1 MYVSIRI
8 KGHLDPSW
16 QEYLEEL
23 QIVQEADGTTRL
35 FGLLQDQSALY
46 GVLNMMSRLNL
57 TLLSLERSERVQK
70 EHTMRIVFSKEGT
83 PIAFDQSG
91 QGPALILVAGALTTR
106 ADWSSLA
113 ARLAPHF
120 SVFAYD
126 RRGRGESGDTAPY
139 AVEREVEDIQA
150 LITEAGGSA
159 FVFGHSSGAALAL
172 EAAVSLGEKVK
183 KLAMYEAPYNDESE
197 AKPAWRA
204 YIHHLTEA
212 LAANRRGDAVALF
225 MQYVGMPA
233 EQIEAMRQAPS
244 WPLLEAI
251 APTLAYD
258 HTALLG
264 QDRSVPIERA
274 ALVRVPTLIMNGGMS
289 YPFMYETARALSQA
303 MPHAQLRTLEGQD
316 HGPADDV
323 LAPVLVEFFKG

>member
-1 MYVSIRI
+1 MRTV
-8 KGHLDPSW
+8 
-16 QEYLEEL
+16 
-23 QIVQEADGTTRL
+23 
-35 FGLLQDQSALY
+35 
-46 GVLNMMSRLNL
+46 MS
-57 TLLSLERSERVQK
+57 K
-70 EHTMRIVFSKEGT
+70 DGT

-106 ADWSSLA
+106 AAWSPLA

-139 AVEREVEDIQA
+139 AVEREVEDLDA

-172 EAAVSLGEKVK
+172 DAAVQLGEKVT

-197 AKPAWRA
+197 AKLAWRA
-204 YIHHLTEA
+204 YIQQLTEL
-212 LAANRRGDAVALF
+212 LAADRRGDAIALWMTF
-225 MQYVGMPA
+225 IGTPA
-233 EQIEAMRQAPS
+233 DQVEAMRHTPI
-244 WPLLEAI
+244 WPTFEAL

-264 QDRSVPIERA
+264 KDRSVPIERA
-274 ALVRVPTLIMNGGMS
+274 AQVLVPTLVMNGGAS
-289 YPFMYETARALSQA
+289 FPFMYETARTLSQA
-303 MPHAQLRTLEGQD
+303 MPHAQLSTLEGQG

-323 LAPVLVEFFKG
+323 LAPALEEFFLG